1 MFKVLIPS
9 WICPVVHPSCVD
21 NWLIAFPLPWIADIN
36 SSRVESLFRMFNPSP
51 PPLPRFPKNP
61 PLLFPPHPIKINS
74 NKMAKKSLPNP
85 SRPLP
90 SRLPSMAKILGS
102 IPLLLFINAGKMAV
116 RSARPPV
123 EGSPNMKIFSLP
135 IKMSFF
141 WLNEYFI
148 SIKLR
153 EGRSGFNYFA

>member
-74 NKMAKKSLPNP
+74 NKMAKKSLPKTVMTGTIVTMT
-85 SRPLP
+85 SL
-90 SRLPSMAKILGS
+90 KCVVVEEDGECDGKGS
-102 IPLLLFINAGKMAV
+102 LLFQ
-116 RSARPPV
+116 
-123 EGSPNMKIFSLP
+123 
-135 IKMSFF
+135 
-141 WLNEYFI
+141 
-148 SIKLR
+148 
-153 EGRSGFNYFA
+153 